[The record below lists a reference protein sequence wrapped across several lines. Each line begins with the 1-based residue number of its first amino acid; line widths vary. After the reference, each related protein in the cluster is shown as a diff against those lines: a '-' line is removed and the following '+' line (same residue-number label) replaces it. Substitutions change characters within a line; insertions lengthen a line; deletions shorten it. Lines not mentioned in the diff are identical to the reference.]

1 MNNKKVNNS
10 SIKNTIIKQTP
21 IDEYDNIDIEFNLI
35 VPGEKYM
42 SKRKNKDKGVD
53 RREKI
58 KTVVL
63 YIAVTVSLM
72 VVCYL
77 VNS

>member
-1 MNNKKVNNS
+1 MNNKKINNS
-10 SIKNTIIKQTP
+10 SIKNTTIKQTP

-42 SKRKNKDKGVD
+42 RKNKDKGVD

-77 VNS
+77 ATS